1 MARTT
6 KLNDE
11 LLQHIYEWV
20 AEHGLYPEPNGATIK
35 SFCAEMGITN
45 MTYLR
50 WCEDNVNFVNTIKKA
65 NEIYRMGY
73 VHNLERSLYDQAMGN
88 YTQKKK
94 RTRIINE
101 DGKPQVK
108 ETIIDE
114 ITVAPNATATI
125 FALKNA
131 DPSKW
136 RDKQEHDVRHI
147 NPINIKVD
155 EETKAILDEYFG
167 VAGE

>member
-11 LLQHIYEWV
+11 LLQRIYEWV

-35 SFCAEMGITN
+35 SFCAEMDIDYNTHISW
-45 MTYLR
+45 M
-50 WCEDNVNFVNTIKKA
+50 DNSNYSNIIKKA
-65 NEIYRMGY
+65 NEIFKMNY
-73 VHNLERSLYDQAMGN
+73 VRNLERSLYDQAMGN

>member
-11 LLQHIYEWV
+11 LLQRIYEWV

-35 SFCAEMGITN
+35 SFCAEFGIGINTHSLWLN
-45 MTYLR
+45 NSDY
-50 WCEDNVNFVNTIKKA
+50 CDTIKKA

-73 VHNLERSLYDQAMGN
+73 VRNLERSLYDQAMGN

-167 VAGE
+167 MAGE

>member
-11 LLQHIYEWV
+11 LLQRIYEWV

-35 SFCAEMGITN
+35 SFCAEMGIDYNTHIAW
-45 MTYLR
+45 M
-50 WCEDNVNFVNTIKKA
+50 DNSNYSNTIKKA
-65 NEIYRMGY
+65 NEIFKMNY
-73 VHNLERSLYDQAMGN
+73 VRNLERSLYDQAMGN

-167 VAGE
+167 MAGE

>member
-11 LLQHIYEWV
+11 LLQRIYEWV

-35 SFCAEMGITN
+35 SFCAEMDIDYNTHIAW
-45 MTYLR
+45 M
-50 WCEDNVNFVNTIKKA
+50 DNSNYSNAIKKA
-65 NEIYRMGY
+65 NEIFKMNY
-73 VHNLERSLYDQAMGN
+73 VRNLERSLYDQAMGN